1 MELSF
6 IPTYKE
12 KIMIEI
18 LKNSSGV
25 DSTDINMGAF
35 NELIT
40 SKFYKT
46 SDNRFYTSS
55 PIFYN
60 VDSLSNNLDLGEEEK
75 FIIKTIYRCVE
86 LYAIAFEPRT
96 DKIYKVPVRKLYH
109 VYQNYA
115 SIIRPSDNRELV
127 RARIDGVLIELRSFG
142 KPKAEEFSVRK
153 YEELVNSK
161 QELPFIKMIEELQAA
176 LNDDLNYMIENIIR
190 REKQ

>member
-1 MELSF
+1 
-6 IPTYKE
+6 
-12 KIMIEI
+12 MIEI
-18 LKNSSGV
+18 LKSSNGV

-60 VDSLSNNLDLGEEEK
+60 IDSLGSNLDLGEEEK
-75 FIIKTIYRCVE
+75 FIIKTIYRCAE

-109 VYQNYA
+109 VHQNYA
-115 SIIRPSDNRELV
+115 SIVRPSDNRELV

-142 KPKAEEFSVRK
+142 KPKTEEFSVRK

-176 LNDDLNYMIENIIR
+176 LNDDLNYMIENIVR

>member
-1 MELSF
+1 
-6 IPTYKE
+6 
-12 KIMIEI
+12 MIEI
-18 LKNSSGV
+18 LKSLSGV
-25 DSTDINMGAF
+25 DSTDINMYTF

-60 VDSLSNNLDLGEEEK
+60 IDSLDSNLDLGEEEK

-109 VYQNYA
+109 VHQNYA
-115 SIIRPSDNRELV
+115 SIVRPSDRELV
-127 RARIDGVLIELRSFG
+127 QVRIDGVLIELRSFG

-161 QELPFIKMIEELQAA
+161 QKLPFIKMIEEFQAA
-176 LNDDLNYMIENIIR
+176 LNDDINYTIENIIR
-190 REKQ
+190 RENDNEKII

>member
-18 LKNSSGV
+18 LKSSSGV

>member
-18 LKNSSGV
+18 LKSSSGV

-161 QELPFIKMIEELQAA
+161 HELPFIKMIEELQAA

>member
-18 LKNSSGV
+18 LKSSSGV

-60 VDSLSNNLDLGEEEK
+60 VDSLSNDLDLGEEEK

>member
-1 MELSF
+1 
-6 IPTYKE
+6 
-12 KIMIEI
+12 MIEI
-18 LKNSSGV
+18 LKSSSGV

-142 KPKAEEFSVRK
+142 KPKAEEVSVRK

-176 LNDDLNYMIENIIR
+176 LNDDLNHMIENIIR